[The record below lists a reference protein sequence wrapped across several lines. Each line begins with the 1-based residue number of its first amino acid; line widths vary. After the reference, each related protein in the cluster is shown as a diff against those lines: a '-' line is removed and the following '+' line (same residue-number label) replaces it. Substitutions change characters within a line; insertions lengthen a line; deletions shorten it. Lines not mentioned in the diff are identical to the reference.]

1 VGRYIEVI
9 PARSMMA
16 LGSGDSQNYQ
26 PVPSHWL
33 VAWIAGAISEGG
45 GTSGSEALEPLW
57 ATRACE
63 SAISHIQVGAD
74 ERPVNSTAS
83 RAVLLRE
90 IQDSESILITHTTIS
105 QPHRPLSPASPI
117 LVAAIEAEVFDRGR
131 FLLID
136 RDLPGGPLSCA
147 CANLA
152 RAMSRGPESLNCLTE
167 SLSYRA
173 TFIRF

>member
-16 LGSGDSQNYQ
+16 LGSGDS
-26 PVPSHWL
+26 PKLSTSSVSL
-33 VAWIAGAISEGG
+33 AEGMDCWGNIG
-45 GTSGSEALEPLW
+45 GRRDSGSEALEPLW

-90 IQDSESILITHTTIS
+90 IQDSESILITHTTTS
-105 QPHRPLSPASPI
+105 QPHRPSSPASPI